1 MAETNVFE
9 RTFERTLCDGTYQ
22 VSGIHQ
28 NTSCFVF
35 CTTTR
40 PKLLIND
47 CGKRNKETAISYCP
61 FLFSIVCSWYA
72 FMLEFQDTSVLII
85 TDLYLSA
92 STISY
97 NSSVNTIKCNKE
109 TATNIYKDSND
120 KKIALPFNSTS

>member
-28 NTSCFVF
+28 NTSYFIF

-47 CGKRNKETAISYCP
+47 CVKEQLLSIPIFNCLQLVCLYARISRRFSTDYYRP
-61 FLFSIVCSWYA
+61 ISFRKYNFLQLLSEYYKN
-72 FMLEFQDTSVLII
+72 II
-85 TDLYLSA
+85 
-92 STISY
+92 
-97 NSSVNTIKCNKE
+97 KKQQQ
-109 TATNIYKDSND
+109 IYKDSSD
-120 KKIALPFNSTS
+120 KKSSFLLIVQVETFS